1 MARYAS
7 WVSERL
13 RNLPVELTV
22 SPPPGFEVWQLEGSV
37 DGLRWE
43 TINAG
48 HRETPVRGRFYADQ
62 TLYRVLW
69 ASHVGSTA
77 SSTIMP
83 IPGTHGALVP
93 VGPTTGARRLPG
105 RDF

>member
-1 MARYAS
+1 MSAPA
-7 WVSERL
+7 
-13 RNLPVELTV
+13 
-22 SPPPGFEVWQLEGSV
+22 GFEVWQLEASV
-37 DGLRWE
+37 DGIDWE

-69 ASHVGSTA
+69 ASHAGSTA
-77 SSTIMP
+77 SSMITP
-83 IPGTHGALVP
+83 IPGSGAFVP
-93 VGPTTGARRLPG
+93 ATPSGTRRLPG

>member
-1 MARYAS
+1 M
-7 WVSERL
+7 
-13 RNLPVELTV
+13 

-37 DGLRWE
+37 DGIVWE

-77 SSTIMP
+77 ASAVTP
-83 IPGTHGALVP
+83 IPGTA
-93 VGPTTGARRLPG
+93 TTVASPSGTRRLPG

>member
-1 MARYAS
+1 MTAPA
-7 WVSERL
+7 
-13 RNLPVELTV
+13 
-22 SPPPGFEVWQLEGSV
+22 GFEVWQLEGSV
-37 DGLRWE
+37 DGIVWE

-69 ASHVGSTA
+69 ASHAGSTSA
-77 SSTIMP
+77 TLAAP
-83 IPGTHGALVP
+83 VPGT
-93 VGPTTGARRLPG
+93 VGVVAAGTPGVRRLPG